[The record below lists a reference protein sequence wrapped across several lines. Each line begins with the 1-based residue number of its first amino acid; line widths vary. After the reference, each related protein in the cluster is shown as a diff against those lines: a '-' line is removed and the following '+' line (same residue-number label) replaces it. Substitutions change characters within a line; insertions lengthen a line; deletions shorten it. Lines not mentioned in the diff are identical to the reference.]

1 MKALVTGGAGFIGSH
16 LCERLVRDGHQVR
29 VLDDFSNGRR
39 ENLAEAKRLA
49 ASGAGAIGSGWGALE
64 VVNGSV
70 VDLEMCRRACEGV
83 DAVFHHAAIASVPES
98 VEDPL
103 RSHAAN
109 LTGTLNL
116 LVAAK
121 EARDAGD
128 AGDAGDADG
137 DANGGGDAG
146 AGGAGG
152 GLRFVMAASTSA
164 YGNSEEIPT
173 SETARTDPQ
182 SPYAVQKLGSELYCS
197 SFHRLY
203 GLETYV
209 LRYFNIFGP
218 RQDPESPYGAV
229 VPKFVSALV
238 SGEAPEVHG
247 DGEQS
252 RDFTYVDNVVEANLA
267 AVRAPASAAGQVY
280 NIASG
285 RSYSVNELLEAL
297 VEVVGSSLTE

>member
-1 MKALVTGGAGFIGSH
+1 MRGRGWLDGGAPWNHDERTDIGMKALVTGGAGFIGSH

-39 ENLAEAKRLA
+39 ENLAEAERLA

-137 DANGGGDAG
+137 EMGRVSK
-146 AGGAGG
+146 
-152 GLRFVMAASTSA
+152 RFGMIAPEKGTNTVRAVFIIDPEGRIRLSI
-164 YGNSEEIPT
+164 YYPQEIGRQVD
-173 SETARTDPQ
+173 E
-182 SPYAVQKLGSELYCS
+182 
-197 SFHRLY
+197 
-203 GLETYV
+203 V
-209 LRYFNIFGP
+209 LRALKAL
-218 RQDPESPYGAV
+218 QTHEKEKVALPENWP
-229 VPKFVSALV
+229 
-238 SGEAPEVHG
+238 
-247 DGEQS
+247 
-252 RDFTYVDNVVEANLA
+252 N
-267 AVRAPASAAGQVY
+267 
-280 NIASG
+280 
-285 RSYSVNELLEAL
+285 NELLKDRVIIPPAATEKDAEARRGKDDCYDWWFCHKQL
-297 VEVVGSSLTE
+297 